1 MKKYFAMIAL
11 ATLTL
16 VACEK
21 MEESKD
27 LSNDVTTISAA
38 AGAGQTKTAVD
49 GFDVKWS
56 AGDVLAVADEDDTIV
71 EFTLTSG
78 AGEQDATFEGTLG
91 GKALGDYAVYP
102 FSNAAVAGASVIAE
116 YLDTWAYGKT
126 EVPMW
131 GANDGSGAYA
141 FTNIGGAILVTY
153 SNVPATTNDK
163 YFVLTSS
170 ENITGP
176 VTVSGLDSTP
186 SVDVTAM
193 TGTTV
198 TVTGIPGDATSVS
211 VIVPVPA
218 GTGYNFA
225 VELREATT
233 DAVVPGSSK
242 TASNRTIT
250 ANQITKFPD
259 VDLKPVITATPTSF
273 SGLSK
278 QAHNGQSL
286 TYTISNVAAGAKVD
300 AIADD
305 TAMITNINT
314 ETAGTVTF
322 NVTKNSTKNTRT
334 GHIILS
340 YSGADNV
347 EITVEQFG

>member
-38 AGAGQTKTAVD
+38 AGAGQTKTTVD

-102 FSNAAVAGASVIAE
+102 FSNAAVTGTAVIAE

-218 GTGYNFA
+218 GTGYDFA

-233 DAVVPGSSK
+233 DAVVPGTTK
-242 TASNRTIT
+242 TASDRTIT

-259 VDLKPVITATPTSF
+259 IDLTPVITANPLTFTIAQNKAS
-273 SGLSK
+273 SGNVINYS
-278 QAHNGQSL
+278 
-286 TYTISNVAAGAKVD
+286 ISNVAAGKQV
-300 AIADD
+300 
-305 TAMITNINT
+305 TATPSNTTVSVTGITAT
-314 ETAGTVTF
+314 TVTF
-322 NVTKNSTKNTRT
+322 STEKKYTDGT
-334 GHIILS
+334 TITLS
-340 YSGADNV
+340 YPGAASV
-347 EITVEQFG
+347 VITVNH

>member
-38 AGAGQTKTAVD
+38 AGAGQTKTTVD

-218 GTGYNFA
+218 GTGYDFA

-233 DAVVPGSSK
+233 DAVVPGTTK
-242 TASNRTIT
+242 TASDRTIT

-259 VDLKPVITATPTSF
+259 VDLTPVIIANPLTFTIAQNKAS
-273 SGLSK
+273 SGNVINYS
-278 QAHNGQSL
+278 
-286 TYTISNVAAGAKVD
+286 ISNVAAGEQV
-300 AIADD
+300 
-305 TAMITNINT
+305 TATPSNETVSVTGITAT
-314 ETAGTVTF
+314 TVTF
-322 NVTKNSTKNTRT
+322 STEKKYTDGAT
-334 GHIILS
+334 ITLS
-340 YSGADNV
+340 YPGAESV
-347 EITVEQFG
+347 VITVNH

>member
-102 FSNAAVAGASVIAE
+102 FSNAAVAGTAVIAE

-233 DAVVPGSSK
+233 DAVVPGTTK
-242 TASNRTIT
+242 TASDRTIT

-259 VDLKPVITATPTSF
+259 IDLTPVITADP
-273 SGLSK
+273 
-278 QAHNGQSL
+278 L
-286 TYTISNVAAGAKVD
+286 TFTIVSNKASTGNVINYSISNVAAGEQV
-300 AIADD
+300 
-305 TAMITNINT
+305 TATPSNATVSVTGITAT
-314 ETAGTVTF
+314 TVTF
-322 NVTKNSTKNTRT
+322 STEKKYTDGT
-334 GHIILS
+334 TITLS
-340 YSGADNV
+340 YLGAASV
-347 EITVEQFG
+347 VITVNH